1 MFSVTFTVWPSH
13 GAVQYLLPPRQQM
26 SVWKKEHGKHMENTR
41 EYTLPNK
48 AGVPLNKGF
57 CHDSGLSCHFAGLQ
71 KFY

>member
-1 MFSVTFTVWPSH
+1 
-13 GAVQYLLPPRQQM
+13 M